1 MILLVWG
8 KVEDWEDRNLLVCHN
23 GDHNDT
29 ICLVEQFALHENDG
43 VDEKWF
49 SHTLKHGVSKLR
61 NNMEKLKTLQDI
73 DFDDDCGFG
82 VSHVRR
88 DTLRKE
94 KLKKQLNS
102 LTKPEAN

>member
-1 MILLVWG
+1 
-8 KVEDWEDRNLLVCHN
+8 
-23 GDHNDT
+23 
-29 ICLVEQFALHENDG
+29 
-43 VDEKWF
+43 
-49 SHTLKHGVSKLR
+49 
-61 NNMEKLKTLQDI
+61 MEKLKTLQDI

-102 LTKPEAN
+102 LTKPITSKEKKG